1 MVNFEG
7 FITISELLPLPDNT
21 LARYLVKVIS
31 GLFDESRSE
40 RLTIINRATGVNIKR
55 RLVIYLSRRMF
66 VISDLRYEICNNRLF
81 FRDACH

>member
-1 MVNFEG
+1 MVNVEG

-31 GLFDESRSE
+31 GLFDESRAE
-40 RLTIINRATGVNIKR
+40 RLTIINRAASVNIKR
-55 RLVIYLSRRMF
+55 RLVIYLR

-81 FRDACH
+81 SRAACH

>member
-1 MVNFEG
+1 MVNVEG

-40 RLTIINRATGVNIKR
+40 RLTIINRAAERKHQTTACDI
-55 RLVIYLSRRMF
+55 F
-66 VISDLRYEICNNRLF
+66 EPTDLRDFGFEI
-81 FRDACH
+81 